1 MTETQTLVPNPSFP
15 KGAKL
20 EMEQPRLEPAP
31 IWDAG
36 IVGRSF
42 IDCATIL
49 VPILYLF
56 FFFLKDLFSFFFFFE
71 RQLNKSSSH
80 RLTTKIL
87 HQLELN

>member
-20 EMEQPRLEPAP
+20 ETEQPRLEPAHV
-31 IWDAG
+31 WDAG
-36 IVGRSF
+36 IIGRSF

-56 FFFLKDLFSFFFFFE
+56 FFLKKDFFSFFFE

-80 RLTTKIL
+80 RLTAKIL